1 MENTQYYKNQLNKTL
16 LYAGISF
23 VVFTSIFSGMMS
35 ESGASIM
42 PGVLA
47 GIFYSGVPSGWAITR
62 KVFGGW
68 IVTGYIGIV
77 LFVFRLMLAV
87 IIGVFS
93 LPIQIV
99 YYAVKIRSAK
109 DVEYSAVENR

>member
-16 LYAGISF
+16 VYAAISF

-35 ESGASIM
+35 NTGVSIM

-77 LFVFRLMLAV
+77 LLVFRLMLSV

-99 YYAVKIRSAK
+99 YYAVKIRSTQ
-109 DVEYSAVENR
+109 DSAAEKC

>member
-1 MENTQYYKNQLNKTL
+1 MENTQYYKNQLSKTL
-16 LYAGISF
+16 IYAVISF
-23 VVFTSIFSGMMS
+23 AIFTSIFVGIMGN
-35 ESGASIM
+35 SGASII
-42 PGVLA
+42 PAVLA
-47 GIFYSGVPSGWAITR
+47 GILYSGIPSGWAITR

-77 LFVFRLMLAV
+77 LLVFRLMLSV

-99 YYAVKIRSAK
+99 HYAVKIRSTQDAEDYDTK
-109 DVEYSAVENR
+109 NY

>member
-1 MENTQYYKNQLNKTL
+1 MENNQYYKTQLKKTL
-16 LYAGISF
+16 VYAAISF
-23 VVFTSIFSGMMS
+23 VVFTSIFTGMMS
-35 ESGASIM
+35 MSGVSIM
-42 PGVLA
+42 PGLLA

-77 LFVFRLMLAV
+77 LLVFRLMLSI
-87 IIGVFS
+87 IIGIFS

-99 YYAVKIRSAK
+99 YYAMKIRSVK
-109 DVEYSAVENR
+109 DVEYSAVENC